1 MRYGPFFPTLA
12 LAALIASGAAL
23 AQDAPATP
31 AADRPAPFVIQ
42 PGTHIPL
49 SMINSVN
56 TKNSAEGDRV
66 YLQTVF
72 PILAGGK
79 IVIPPGSY
87 VEGTVTQSKRPG
99 RVKGRGMLWIRF
111 DSLTLPNGVTRDFRA
126 RVGAVDG
133 RSDEKLDKSEGK
145 VVSEGGKSNDAK
157 TVAIT
162 GASGGLIGA
171 GLGGETGHMGEGA
184 AIGAGAG
191 VAAGFMIALL
201 SRGPDATLPRGST
214 IEMVLDRPI
223 SFTSDDLVSPNSPT
237 PANFSDGNGP
247 APAQKSGGVGGL
259 HRLPI

>member
-1 MRYGPFFPTLA
+1 MRYGSLISTLV
-12 LAALIASGAAL
+12 LAASIAQGAAL
-23 AQDAPATP
+23 AQEGPPAPVGGS
-31 AADRPAPFVIQ
+31 PAPFVIQ

-56 TKNSAEGDRV
+56 TKNSVPGDRV

-87 VEGTVTQSKRPG
+87 VEGTVTEVKRPG
-99 RVKGRGMLWIRF
+99 RVKGRGSLFVRF

-133 RSDEKLDKSEGK
+133 RGDEKLEKSEGK
-145 VVSEGGKSNDAK
+145 VVSESGKSNDAK
-157 TVAIT
+157 TIAIT

-171 GLGGETGHMGEGA
+171 GLGSQVGSMGEGA

-191 VAAGFMIALL
+191 VAAGVMMALL
-201 SRGPDATLPRGST
+201 SRGPEATLPRGST
-214 IEMVLDRPI
+214 LEMVLDRPI
-223 SFTSDDLVSPNSPT
+223 SFNGEEIDFRNSPN
-237 PANFSDGNGP
+237 PANFSDGSGP
-247 APAQKSGGVGGL
+247 APGQKSGGAPGL
-259 HRLPI
+259 RRLPI